1 MADGPISRRRAL
13 SILAGAALAT
23 TAGSVAAAAHM
34 TEWRGIA
41 LGADARILLGGQG
54 RVSAATAIAD
64 CIAEIERLETIF
76 SLYRSGSELL
86 ALNETGRTE
95 HASLDLRLVLQQ
107 CADLHRSTEGL
118 FDPTV
123 QPLWRLYA
131 DWFAGR
137 PDRAAPDARKVA
149 ALVEKIGMQ
158 HVASDHGRIRL
169 SPGCQLTLNGI
180 AQGYITDRIAELL
193 RARGWS
199 HVLADI
205 GEVRV
210 LAERPDGSPF
220 EVLVRESGLGIAL
233 VDAALA
239 TSSPDALLFSADE
252 RLAHIIN
259 PRNGR
264 TASPWRCIT
273 VRHASAMVADGL
285 STALVLASAS
295 EMARIARRVGGVTVW
310 ATQRDGATEVVMG

>member
-1 MADGPISRRRAL
+1 MADGPLSRRRAL
-13 SILAGAALAT
+13 SILAGVALAT
-23 TAGSVAAAAHM
+23 SAGSVAAAAHM

-107 CADLHRSTEGL
+107 CAELHRSTGGL

-137 PDRAAPDARKVA
+137 PERAAPDARTVA
-149 ALVEKIGMQ
+149 ALVEKIGME
-158 HVASDHGRIRL
+158 HVVSDHGRIRL

-210 LAERPDGSPF
+210 LAERPDGAPF
-220 EVLVRESGLGIAL
+220 EILIRESGLGIAL
-233 VDAALA
+233 ADAALA
-239 TSSPDALLFSADE
+239 TSAPDALLFSAGE

-259 PRNGR
+259 PRTGR

-310 ATQRDGATEVVMG
+310 ATAPDGTTDVVMG